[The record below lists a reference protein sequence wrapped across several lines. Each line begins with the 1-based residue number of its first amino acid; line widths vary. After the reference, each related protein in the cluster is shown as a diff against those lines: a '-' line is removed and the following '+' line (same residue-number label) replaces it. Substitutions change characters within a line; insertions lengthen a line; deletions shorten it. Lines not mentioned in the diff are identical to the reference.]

1 MTIQLT
7 NTLGGKKE
15 TFTPI
20 DASSVRIY
28 SCGPTIKA
36 PAGLGKFRSFLLGD
50 LIQRHF
56 EYRGYVVR
64 QVMNITDVGHL
75 NEFEEDVIELA
86 AARTGLYAGELVEK
100 EEKIFHADRHALGI
114 RDCEVYPHA
123 RDHVEDMIEVIQELE
138 SRGLTYTADGNL
150 YLDVQKTKDFG
161 KLSAQPLER
170 LEERLQA
177 AETKHS
183 PAKRHPLDID
193 LWRTNAAHTTHWRSP
208 WGRGFPG
215 WHVECVAMSRK
226 YLGPSFDI
234 HTGGHD
240 NIFPHHDCEIAQA
253 EALSDGKPL
262 ARYWLHSGPVLVD
275 GQPMSTRNENFV
287 TVRELLESG
296 FRGVVL
302 RVALLCEPYREVLD
316 FSEPLRERARE
327 CVDKVRDFHQYLTEQ
342 VGAKPTACDPEARPA
357 WVQEADARFDAA
369 LDDDLQYGKA
379 LAAVSE
385 SIGALTPETI
395 ESPDQALAAV
405 MRWDQVL
412 GVLA

>member
-1 MTIQLT
+1 MTTQFT
-7 NTLGGKKE
+7 NTLGGQKE
-15 TFTPI
+15 PFTPL
-20 DASSVRIY
+20 DASVVRIY

-50 LIQRHF
+50 LIHRHL
-56 EYRGYVVR
+56 EYRGFTVR

-75 NEFEEDVIELA
+75 NEFEEDIIELA

-100 EEKIFHADRHALGI
+100 EVETFHADRQALGI
-114 RDCEVYPHA
+114 RDCETYPHA
-123 RDHVEDMIEVIQELE
+123 RDHIEDMIEVIRELE
-138 SRGLTYTADGNL
+138 ARGLTYTADGNL
-150 YLDVQKTKDFG
+150 YLDVQKTRDFG
-161 KLSAQPLER
+161 KLSGQPLER

-177 AETKHS
+177 SQTKHS

-193 LWRTNAAHTTHWRSP
+193 LWRTDAARTTHWKSP

-226 YLGPSFDI
+226 YLGSSFDI

-240 NIFPHHDCEIAQA
+240 NVFPHHDCEIAQA
-253 EALSDGKPL
+253 EALSDGTPL

-275 GQPMSTRNENFV
+275 GQPMSVRNGNFV

-302 RVALLCEPYREVLD
+302 RVALLSEPYREVLD

-327 CVDKVRDFHQYLTEQ
+327 CVDRILDFHTYLTDQ
-342 VGAKPTACDPEARPA
+342 LGTQSPAQDATDRPE
-357 WVQEADARFDAA
+357 WVQQTDARFDAA
-369 LDDDLQYGKA
+369 LDDDLQYGVA
-379 LAAVSE
+379 LSAVADG
-385 SIGALTPETI
+385 IGSLTPETLKSS
-395 ESPDQALAAV
+395 EQALAALK
-405 MRWDQVL
+405 RWDQVL
-412 GVLA
+412 GILA

>member
-1 MTIQLT
+1 MTTQFT
-7 NTLGGKKE
+7 NTLGGQRE
-15 TFTPI
+15 SFTPL
-20 DASSVRIY
+20 DASVVRIY

-50 LIQRHF
+50 LVHRYLQ
-56 EYRGYVVR
+56 YRGFTVR

-100 EEKIFHADRHALGI
+100 EVKTFHADRHALGI
-114 RDCEVYPHA
+114 RNCEAYPHA
-123 RDHVEDMIEVIQELE
+123 RDHIEEMVEIIRELE
-138 SRGLTYTADGNL
+138 ARGLTYSADGNL
-150 YLDVQKTKDFG
+150 YLDVQKTQDFG
-161 KLSAQPLER
+161 KLSGQSIER
-170 LEERLQA
+170 LEERVQA
-177 AETKHS
+177 SQTKHS

-193 LWRTNAAHTTHWRSP
+193 LWRTDAAHTTHWKSP

-226 YLGPSFDI
+226 YLGASFDI

-240 NIFPHHDCEIAQA
+240 NVFPHHDCEIAQA
-253 EALSDGKPL
+253 EALSDGAPL

-275 GQPMSTRNENFV
+275 GQPMSIRNENFV

-302 RVALLCEPYREVLD
+302 RVALLSEPYRAVLD

-327 CVDKVRDFHQYLTEQ
+327 CVDRILDFHTYLTDQ
-342 VGAKPTACDPEARPA
+342 VGGQPPEQDATSRPE
-357 WVQEADARFDAA
+357 WVQQTDARFDSA
-369 LDDDLQYGKA
+369 LDDDLQYGVA
-379 LAAVSE
+379 LSAVAE
-385 SIGALTPETI
+385 AIGALTPKTLKE
-395 ESPDQALAAV
+395 PAQALAALN
-405 MRWDQVL
+405 RWDQVL
-412 GVLA
+412 GILA